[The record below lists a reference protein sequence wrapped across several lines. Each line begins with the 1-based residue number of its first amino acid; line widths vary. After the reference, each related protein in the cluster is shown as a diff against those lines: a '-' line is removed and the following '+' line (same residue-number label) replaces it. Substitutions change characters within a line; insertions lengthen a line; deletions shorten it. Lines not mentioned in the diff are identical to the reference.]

1 MAESPMDFTDEDV
14 LFDYVARVFMRIP
27 EEFWTAD
34 WKAKEL
40 DTSD

>member
-1 MAESPMDFTDEDV
+1 MAESPIDFTDEDV
-14 LFDYVARVFMRIP
+14 LLECGDRVFTRIP